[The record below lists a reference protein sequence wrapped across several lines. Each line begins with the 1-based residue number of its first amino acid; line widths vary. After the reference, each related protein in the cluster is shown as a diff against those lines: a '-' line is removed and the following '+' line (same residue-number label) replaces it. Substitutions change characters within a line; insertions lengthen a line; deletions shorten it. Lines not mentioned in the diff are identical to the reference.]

1 MALVAG
7 LAGCSSSDS
16 GTAPGTTP
24 STVTISGKI
33 SSDDNPAPAGEAGVA
48 VRGIYTDTDPANTST
63 TTAADGTYSLTV
75 EANKAVSVQLEKAG
89 FAILNSQKVALTANV
104 TDGDEDLVS
113 DANAQIAIDLAL
125 GGNTTPLANKA
136 WLAIDVTDALGAEV
150 NGVSI
155 SATPA
160 PDVEVYTEC
169 DGTDSLGNV
178 TTGAT
183 CAPDRV
189 SVMYLAYYDTAPGDV
204 TVTANGDTQIAP
216 VRMGQITGLDFEQ

>member
-16 GTAPGTTP
+16 GTTP
-24 STVTISGKI
+24 NTVTISGKI
-33 SSDDNPAPAGEAGVA
+33 SSDVNPAPAGEGGVA
-48 VRGIYTDTDPANTST
+48 VRGIYTDTDPGNTST
-63 TTAADGTYSLTV
+63 TSEADGTYSLTV

-125 GGNTTPLANKA
+125 GANTTLLANKA
-136 WLAIDVTDALGAEV
+136 WLAIDVTDALGEEV

-178 TTGAT
+178 TTGAP
-183 CAPDRV
+183 CAPGRV